1 MAPQIQ
7 PGTPAPRPLYVRQL
21 NAQGK
26 TVNTYVFLGSQSDT
40 FTPPKDPI
48 SDTLQ
53 TGIPTICSE
62 YIHWDDTIEQIRN
75 KIIRQIVAKEERT
88 VQPHEMYLFGYI
100 RENTDTLAIYQSITK
115 QRESI
120 DIPISRAQMHQLLL
134 NMGVDVPV
142 DSLRQ
147 SYTYE
152 QILSYKTNGG
162 AYPFSKDEFTLPVPL
177 GRELYD
183 RHGKL
188 VRDYVFAANPSKRV
202 QQLYDIGSNVW
213 VDRSLN
219 TVLMSYSTLVG
230 DTLYLCLADTVSSI
244 GMGNYFPVAP
254 PSAAQ
259 REYSALE
266 NTVDFLYELKYSGV
280 LAEPAPATVHEFTT
294 IIRYPYNIVLPL
306 DTIFGQLHATVQI
319 PFIQYNPGKQRDSVI
334 RLRSIYKTFQGEPVP
349 TLDPILLEKVIED
362 LSKKH
367 ETISMYLPSDSK
379 STVPIA
385 LYVILG
391 KTGDVYFK
399 IVATDKQKWIPS
411 NTIEEFIV
419 NTCNPILDI
428 LNDSVQPLGFTY
440 DELKSPLPTNII
452 VSDIKY
458 TSVYEPLV
466 KTSAIEPGK
475 FVNVFQNL
483 FDRKQVGG
491 SSQIQNEDVF
501 FFTRSGGENTRQA
514 LLEFHL
520 HQCDDNAAL
529 QSTLL
534 KKYAVNVDR
543 LKRRK
548 ILIKPITLT
557 VKREQRGSFSWTVSN
572 ITSLMM
578 LSTIHSYVNALHRCF
593 KGEILETN
601 SIFTKYLP
609 VLEAKNLVWTVD
621 AVDTADIIQ
630 IRENIHDSE
639 FVDEAEEEDMESLM
653 GDEVEDEEEEVLLEF
668 QNIEED
674 EDNEYFTGGGDKA
687 NPHQKEN
694 DEKNRQAYE
703 KLQLEYPSK
712 KGVQMKNAN
721 GVFNSRRKRLD
732 HDLFY
737 TTDESAKFTTTCQA
751 SAERQP
757 VPLTDEEYEQNKD
770 NFTDLMHLQ
779 YGTTDQKMH
788 YVCPPHYCLPKNMPM
803 TDEDVAAGKCMGL
816 KDENGNVMP
825 DKTFSDNFLP
835 RDAFVYSFKK
845 RTEQKG
851 FYPGLIWDDS
861 VDPDHKDVKNSSVCC
876 FTMKRAEK
884 KGVEAARAAKTV
896 KSPAASAAVAAPAAM
911 NKYNPNKDLAKMNTG
926 DFAQLPPEVQSFL
939 QMYEFVAQ
947 NVFDDIGDNALATVA
962 VKPQLLR
969 FRVENGSFLA
979 CIAEAASFLQ
989 SDTKPVPT
997 MPLKQFIQTL
1007 TDKLSLD
1014 DFLQYQ
1020 NGALAAL
1027 FRPKKRYEV
1036 DVNAYRKT
1044 EFYKSFVDKS
1054 GELDVIHEDFMEE
1067 TIQSFE
1073 EFKEYMRENPNMDHT
1088 YLWDLAIRNPMY
1100 PAKQSINIVILD
1112 VKHDSITNK
1121 VDIVCPT
1128 NSRYATYRKDYL
1140 TLILLRMGENQYEPI
1155 YQMEKTAKSPP
1166 KLMKLFDYDSYNKYI
1181 RRLLFIVAQ
1190 ISQNLCRPVQT
1201 TKVKQALS
1209 AMEVYKKLQKTDDFN
1224 DVVGQIQNY
1233 HKQVI
1238 GFLVKI
1244 LVEKDTVEEHTIFVP
1259 CFPSVAIHTG
1269 SIPIIRM
1276 DADITND
1283 RKMWTDYKT
1292 TVDTLR
1298 KIAEDT
1304 GIPCTPQIINV
1315 YRDDIGD
1322 FVVGVH
1328 TETNQFVKVSPPLP
1342 ETELGDIPVDMTV
1355 KYAVVKT
1362 ASKEADY
1369 LATDVAL
1376 ALSAN
1381 KKDSERLALIQ
1392 EKIIDRDYFALFRKL
1407 VRDKFSASESKR
1419 AEINTIISSKLT
1431 ATYPENLQKIRDI
1444 LVELC
1449 DDTISFQE
1457 TAEEIWA
1464 ECAANPNS
1472 SRCKVMVIDNKII
1485 VPTRKGESKS
1495 TRDRYYTRIADELLR
1510 YGHMRQIMLLPQTRL
1525 VPREEDVRFTAG
1537 PDEMI
1542 TSASQLKTQ
1551 TEARIEFYNKTGIT
1565 LGNVKQIDLDH
1576 ALPQG
1581 VANPEN
1587 AFVRD
1592 INLAQQHKIVLDKTP
1607 VKAAVSVSELAKELI
1622 EKCSIYGTYRAEPIS
1637 GNTETSFWKN
1647 KFPMDTLEI
1656 TSQNKNTVLTL
1667 ILYDYPKIQRLIN
1680 LEGIKSSNFLE
1691 EESKKLGL
1699 LDEFKQK
1706 YLIKP
1711 PKQAE
1716 TLTEFDLYLFAQLYK
1731 VPLCLFSSRG
1741 FQSNLPEVSKEKLI
1755 CLYRDPDVS
1764 EEPKYYFLRTLSDNI
1779 VSDKK
1784 GKNYLNLLY
1793 PAQPIPA
1800 GVDVIYLD

>member
-1 MAPQIQ
+1 
-7 PGTPAPRPLYVRQL
+7 
-21 NAQGK
+21 
-26 TVNTYVFLGSQSDT
+26 
-40 FTPPKDPI
+40 
-48 SDTLQ
+48 
-53 TGIPTICSE
+53 
-62 YIHWDDTIEQIRN
+62 
-75 KIIRQIVAKEERT
+75 
-88 VQPHEMYLFGYI
+88 MYLFGYI

-134 NMGVDVPV
+134 NMGIEVSVDT
-142 DSLRQ
+142 LKQ

-152 QILSYKTNGG
+152 QMLSYKVNGG
-162 AYPFSKDEFTLPVPL
+162 GYPFSKDEFTFPVPL

-188 VRDYVFAANPSKRV
+188 VRDYVFAANPYKRA
-202 QQLYDIGSNVW
+202 QQQYYEIGSNVW
-213 VDRSLN
+213 VDRSIN
-219 TVLMSYSTLVG
+219 TVLMSYNTLVG
-230 DTLYLCLADTVSSI
+230 DTLYLCLAENPLTPVSA
-244 GMGNYFPVAP
+244 MTHYFPIAP

-266 NTVDFLYELKYSGV
+266 NTVDFLYELKYSGE
-280 LAEPAPATVHEFTT
+280 LAEAVPATVHEFTT
-294 IIRYPYNIVLPL
+294 ILRYPYNIILPL
-306 DTIFGQLHATVQI
+306 DTIFAQLHATVQI

-349 TLDPILLEKVIED
+349 TLEPVLLEKIIED

-385 LYVILG
+385 LYVILA

-399 IVATDKQKWIPS
+399 MVATDKQKWIPS
-411 NTIEEFIV
+411 NTIAEFIV

-428 LNDSVQPLGFTY
+428 LNDSVQSLGFAY
-440 DELKSPLPTNII
+440 DELRTPLPTNVI

-458 TSVYEPLV
+458 TSIYEPLV
-466 KTSAIEPGK
+466 KTSAIDTGK
-475 FVNVFQNL
+475 FANVFQNL

-520 HQCDDNAAL
+520 YQTEDNAAL
-529 QSTLL
+529 QSALL
-534 KKYAVNVDR
+534 KKYTVNVDR

-557 VKREQRGSFSWTVSN
+557 VKREQRGSFAWTVSN

-578 LSTIHSYVNALHRCF
+578 LDTIHNYVNALHRCF
-593 KGEILETN
+593 NGEVPETN
-601 SIFTKYLP
+601 SVYTKYLP

-621 AVDTADIIQ
+621 AVDVSDIIK
-630 IRENIHDSE
+630 IREDIHDSE
-639 FVDEAEEEDMESLM
+639 FLQQDEEEDEDDDNIESVV
-653 GDEVEDEEEEVLLEF
+653 GDEIEEEEVLLEF
-668 QNIEED
+668 QNIEDD
-674 EDNEYFTGGGDKA
+674 EDNEYFTGGDKA
-687 NPHQKEN
+687 NAYQKEN
-694 DEKNRQAYE
+694 DEKTRQAYE
-703 KLQLEYPSK
+703 KLQLDYPSK

-721 GVFNSRRKRLD
+721 GVFNARRKRLD

-737 TTDESAKFTTTCQA
+737 TSDESAKFTSTCQA
-751 SAERQP
+751 AAERQP

-770 NFTDLMHLQ
+770 NFKDLMHLQ

-884 KGVEAARAAKTV
+884 KGVEARAAKTV
-896 KSPAASAAVAAPAAM
+896 KSPAAVAPGQ

-939 QMYEFVAQ
+939 QMYEFAERNIFEEMDESVL
-947 NVFDDIGDNALATVA
+947 DKTA

-979 CIAEAASFLQ
+979 CIAEAAAFLN

-1036 DVNAYRKT
+1036 DVSAYRET
-1044 EFYKSFVDKS
+1044 EFYKSFVDES

-1121 VDIVCPT
+1121 VDIICPT

-1140 TLILLRMGENQYEPI
+1140 TLVLLRMGENQYEPI
-1155 YQMEKTAKSPP
+1155 YQLEKTAKSAP
-1166 KLMKLFDYDSYNKYI
+1166 KLMKLYDYDSQNKYI
-1181 RRLLFIVAQ
+1181 RRLLFIVTQ
-1190 ISQNLCRPVQT
+1190 VSQTLCKPVQT
-1201 TKVKQALS
+1201 TKVKQNLPAI
-1209 AMEVYKKLQKTDDFN
+1209 EVYKKLQKTDDFN
-1224 DVVGQIQNY
+1224 DVIGQIQNY

-1238 GFLVKI
+1238 GLLVKI
-1244 LVEKDTVEEHTIFVP
+1244 LVERETVEEHTIFVP

-1276 DADITND
+1276 DADITHD

-1315 YRDDIGD
+1315 HRDDIGD
-1322 FVVGVH
+1322 FVVGVY
-1328 TETNQFVKVSPPLP
+1328 TETNQFVKVSPPLI
-1342 ETELGDIPVDMTV
+1342 ESELGDIPADMTV

-1376 ALSAN
+1376 AISAN

-1419 AEINTIISSKLT
+1419 AEVNAIISSKLT

-1444 LVELC
+1444 LVGLC

-1464 ECAANPNS
+1464 ECAVNPNAA
-1472 SRCKVMVIDNKII
+1472 RCKVMVIDNKIV

-1510 YGHMRQIMLLPQTRL
+1510 YGHMRQVMLLPHSDL
-1525 VPREEDVRFTAG
+1525 SLGIVR
-1537 PDEMI
+1537 
-1542 TSASQLKTQ
+1542 
-1551 TEARIEFYNKTGIT
+1551 RGIHRVVT
-1565 LGNVKQIDLDH
+1565 HQIGVEYPWL
-1576 ALPQG
+1576 LP
-1581 VANPEN
+1581 
-1587 AFVRD
+1587 
-1592 INLAQQHKIVLDKTP
+1592 
-1607 VKAAVSVSELAKELI
+1607 
-1622 EKCSIYGTYRAEPIS
+1622 
-1637 GNTETSFWKN
+1637 
-1647 KFPMDTLEI
+1647 
-1656 TSQNKNTVLTL
+1656 
-1667 ILYDYPKIQRLIN
+1667 
-1680 LEGIKSSNFLE
+1680 
-1691 EESKKLGL
+1691 
-1699 LDEFKQK
+1699 
-1706 YLIKP
+1706 
-1711 PKQAE
+1711 
-1716 TLTEFDLYLFAQLYK
+1716 
-1731 VPLCLFSSRG
+1731 
-1741 FQSNLPEVSKEKLI
+1741 
-1755 CLYRDPDVS
+1755 
-1764 EEPKYYFLRTLSDNI
+1764 
-1779 VSDKK
+1779 
-1784 GKNYLNLLY
+1784 
-1793 PAQPIPA
+1793 
-1800 GVDVIYLD
+1800 